1 MINLKQ
7 SIKNIISRKNSL
19 LIKGGRGLL
28 IYGGGGFLF
37 LLLLTLAYYLFFAKD
52 VLKDMVFIP
61 GGEFIMG
68 VDIPKQEQGRREEE
82 ITIDIDETPTHKVYI
97 DGFYIDKYE
106 VTNAEFKKFLKATGR
121 KSLLVDPVD
130 KEASYN
136 WNEDNYPE
144 GQSDNPVVLVDFEDA
159 KAYCEWKGKRLPTEE
174 EWEKACRGDDGKK
187 WSFGN
192 EEVSGNANTRELN
205 LKWSGPI
212 GSFPK
217 DISSYK
223 VFDMTGNVMEW
234 TESRYMPYPGTEM
247 RAGFG
252 GLDKVIRG
260 GGWLVDIQSSRCSNR
275 NVAPL
280 TKRHRMLGFRC
291 AKDIR

>member
-1 MINLKQ
+1 MIKLKQ
-7 SIKNIISRKNSL
+7 SIKNSIRRK
-19 LIKGGRGLL
+19 GF
-28 IYGGGGFLF
+28 IYGGGGVLF
-37 LLLLTLAYYLFFAKD
+37 LLLLILAYYLFFAKD
-52 VLKDMVFIP
+52 VLKDMVLIP

-68 VDIPKQEQGRREEE
+68 VDIPKKEQGRREEE
-82 ITIDIDETPTHKVYI
+82 LTIDIDETPAHRVYI

-106 VTNAEFKKFLKATGR
+106 GTNAEFKKFLKATER

-159 KAYCEWKGKRLPTEE
+159 KACCEWKGKRLPTED

-205 LKWSGPI
+205 LKWSGPV

-252 GLDKVIRG
+252 GLDKVICG

-275 NVAPL
+275 NIAPS

>member
-1 MINLKQ
+1 MLL
-7 SIKNIISRKNSL
+7 KNIIERKW
-19 LIKGGRGLL
+19 L
-28 IYGGGGFLF
+28 IYGGVGALF
-37 LLLLTLAYYLFFAKD
+37 LLLLIFIYYFFFAAG

-68 VDIPKQEQGRREEE
+68 VDIPKEERERRVEE
-82 ITIDIDETPTHKVYI
+82 ITIDIDETPAHKVYV
-97 DGFYIDKYE
+97 DGFYMDKYE
-106 VTNAEFKKFLKATGR
+106 VTNAQYKKFLKATGR
-121 KSLLVDPVD
+121 KSQLIDPVD
-130 KEASYN
+130 KDATYN
-136 WNEDNYPE
+136 WNGNNYPE
-144 GQSDNPVVLVDFEDA
+144 EQGDNPVVLVDFEDA
-159 KAYCEWKGKRLPTEE
+159 KAYCEWRDKRLPTEE
-174 EWEKACRGDDGKK
+174 EWEKGCRGTGGRK

-192 EEVSGNANTRELN
+192 EEVFGYANTREMN
-205 LKWSGPI
+205 LKWSGPV

-217 DISSYK
+217 DISSFK

-247 RAGFG
+247 KAGFG

-275 NVAPL
+275 NIASS

-291 AKDIR
+291 AKSIR